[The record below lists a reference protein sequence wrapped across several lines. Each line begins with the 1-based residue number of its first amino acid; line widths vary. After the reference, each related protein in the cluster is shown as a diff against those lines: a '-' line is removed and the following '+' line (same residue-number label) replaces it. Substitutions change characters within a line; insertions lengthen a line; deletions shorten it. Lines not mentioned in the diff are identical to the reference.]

1 MEQKSMVLSAAY
13 LWLHQTLGLYIL
25 LGEKLISD
33 RSGGAGREER
43 LLMRSDRVPRE
54 RWKGLE
60 LGGGAGEKCY
70 KMFGQIER
78 LAA

>member
-1 MEQKSMVLSAAY
+1 MVLSAAY

-33 RSGGAGREER
+33 RSGGGAGREE
-43 LLMRSDRVPRE
+43 
-54 RWKGLE
+54 GL
-60 LGGGAGEKCY
+60 GCY
-70 KMFGQIER
+70 EMFGHIET

>member
-1 MEQKSMVLSAAY
+1 MEQKSVVLSAAY

-33 RSGGAGREER
+33 RSGGGAGREE
-43 LLMRSDRVPRE
+43 
-54 RWKGLE
+54 GL
-60 LGGGAGEKCY
+60 GCY
-70 KMFGQIER
+70 EMFGHIET